1 MLIAH
6 YMGNQHKTQKRRE
19 HLAPATFV
27 HIKRKV
33 CKSCVNSTIQNRKTI
48 VAQALLA
55 FPYDIAMAH
64 EKYFYHVFIPLYK
77 SL

>member
-33 CKSCVNSTIQNRKTI
+33 CKSCVNSTMQNRKTI

-55 FPYDIAMAH
+55 FPYDIAMAY
-64 EKYFYHVFIPLYK
+64 E
-77 SL
+77 